1 MKALVVYESMFGN
14 TEQVA
19 RAISE
24 GLAEK
29 FDVTLADVTTMPHAL
44 GADLL
49 VIGGPTHAFGM
60 SRPSTR
66 ESAGQQGGV
75 RPHALDLGIREYLDL
90 LPQLPGMPA
99 AAFDTKIDKPFL
111 PGSAARRAQRQLR
124 RLGCRIVLPA
134 QSFLVRDTAGP
145 LEVREEKN
153 AERWGAALA
162 AAVTTAQHTV

>member
-1 MKALVVYESMFGN
+1 M
-14 TEQVA
+14 
-19 RAISE
+19 
-24 GLAEK
+24 
-29 FDVTLADVTTMPHAL
+29 
-44 GADLL
+44 
-49 VIGGPTHAFGM
+49 IGGPTHAFGM

-111 PGSAARRAQRQLR
+111 PGSAARRAHRQLR
-124 RLGCRIVLPA
+124 RLGCHMVLPA

-145 LEVREEKN
+145 LEVHEEKS
-153 AERWGAALA
+153 ARQWGANLAALA
-162 AAVTTAQHTV
+162 ASARQTA